1 MYFKLSICYAVV
13 TFNHLQKECK
23 TTNTKMTAK
32 DYQKQFGLCIT
43 FTTKTITQKAN
54 NILNNLKLKDL

>member
-43 FTTKTITQKAN
+43 FTTKN
-54 NILNNLKLKDL
+54 NHTKS